1 MFGGNKS
8 AEAPEEEETEETSVS
23 GCSIVVQNRLQEQ
36 FGVDKKSY
44 KKYIKLYIAA
54 ILKHLKE
61 TKPDEVDKF
70 KANAPKAVDRILKA
84 FDEWKFYHGETD
96 FDFDNKDEAEGM
108 LAIMGWKD
116 DNPYMLFFKDG
127 VIEEKAVR
135 FHVLVTVYLLSGR
148 IIVVAVLRKKPLQST
163 LLVNRQVQKSDGST
177 RSASPGRIDLD
188 RLIS

>member
-1 MFGGNKS
+1 MIGGNKS

-36 FGVDKKSY
+36 YAVDKKSY

-70 KANAPKAVDRILKA
+70 KANAPKAVDRILKS

-96 FDFDNKDEAEGM
+96 FDFDNQEKAEGM

-116 DNPYMLFFKDG
+116 DTPYMLFFKDG

-135 FHVLVTVYLLSGR
+135 IHVLVTVRTSC
-148 IIVVAVLRKKPLQST
+148 Q
-163 LLVNRQVQKSDGST
+163 
-177 RSASPGRIDLD
+177 
-188 RLIS
+188 